1 MDSPPRNDPFDDVRD
16 AFSDLGTS
24 EKAAFVFE
32 ATFDTIGQALAETG
46 RRVAHAI
53 DDLDIDS
60 WFRAPHPPEDMAPPP
75 PPPPP
80 PARKAPAKKTAGKA
94 KPASSAKRPPKKP
107 PTS

>member
-80 PARKAPAKKTAGKA
+80 ARKAPAKKTAGKT